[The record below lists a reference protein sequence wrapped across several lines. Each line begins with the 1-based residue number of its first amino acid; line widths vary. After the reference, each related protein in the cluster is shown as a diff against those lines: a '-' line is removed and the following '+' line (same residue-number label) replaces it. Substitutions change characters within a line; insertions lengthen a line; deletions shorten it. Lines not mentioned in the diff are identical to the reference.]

1 MDWFREKQTLQKEVL
16 TLKEN
21 LEDSEQKHKQDQV
34 KVSELEDI
42 IKEREVEVSLNYRK
56 IFMSQFGTI
65 SDRNEKT

>member
-56 IFMSQFGTI
+56 IFMPQFGTI